1 MADPLLIFK
10 PDASYRLAARAAIWG
25 WLSSERDWKVE
36 SLAWLQPPAALIES
50 HYDFLKGR
58 PFFPWLVDFMTAL
71 PLAVGR
77 VTASG
82 TTLEQMRFDL
92 GETRIAQS
100 RQGSLRERY
109 GIFGGVNCLHLSDS
123 PETGGAEVERWA
135 KFVQLDGISVD
146 LAIESD
152 KPDHT
157 YRLRSLATQVA
168 SGFHVELASQ
178 TIRELLAEESE
189 IDGDRLQALCRI
201 ILGTLPKRP
210 ERSPPSS
217 PVWRGW

>member
-1 MADPLLIFK
+1 VADALVIFK
-10 PDASYRLAARAAIWG
+10 PDASYRLAARAGIWA

-36 SLAWLQPPAALIES
+36 SLAWFQPPADLIES

-77 VTASG
+77 VSASG
-82 TTLEQMRFDL
+82 EALERMRFDL

-100 RQGSLRERY
+100 RPGSLRERY
-109 GIFGGVNCLHLSDS
+109 GIFGGINCLHLSDS
-123 PETGGAEVERWA
+123 PETGSAEVERWA
-135 KFVQLDGISVD
+135 KFVQLDEVSAD
-146 LAIESD
+146 LAVESD

-168 SGFHVELASQ
+168 GGIHVELASQ
-178 TIRELLAEESE
+178 VMRELLTEESE
-189 IDGDRLQALCRI
+189 LGGERVEALWRV
-201 ILGTLPKRP
+201 ILGALA
-210 ERSPPSS
+210 
-217 PVWRGW
+217 